1 MKITIDPTQKTVSL
15 EGEATI
21 EEIINLFYDRL
32 TKEEIKE
39 FKITPTGTQIHY
51 HPYYIPSPIETNP
64 WNPIPKTGDIIYT
77 TQTHLT

>member
-51 HPYYIPSPIETNP
+51 YPYYIPNPIETNICF
-64 WNPIPKTGDIIYT
+64 PILRTEDIIYT
-77 TQTHLT
+77 THTYLT